1 MAWLIQN
8 WRVVL
13 AAVLAAGT
21 FAAGY
26 FKGSDSVKRDW
37 EIDIHLRMKE
47 QLAAA
52 EKNQKLIVA
61 LEETKNANL
70 KTVDSLHSQL
80 AVVSVRVPA
89 TPCVRI
95 DPASGSQ
102 NPAPGTGT
110 LPATPEK
117 PVGEAGSNVE
127 PAVTAQAAFDTFE
140 AGVKEDAAEADY
152 LLESCRVVMDYLKEQ
167 SHKP

>member
-1 MAWLIQN
+1 MAWLIAN

-13 AAVLAAGT
+13 SVALAAGT
-21 FAAGY
+21 FSAGY

-52 EKNQKLIVA
+52 EKNQKLLVA

-70 KTVDSLHSQL
+70 KTIDSLRRQL

-89 TPCVRI
+89 FPCIRH
-95 DPASGSQ
+95 DPTGGIQ
-102 NPAPGTGT
+102 NPATGTGI

-117 PVGEAGSNVE
+117 PIGEAGSNVE
-127 PAVTAQAAFDTFE
+127 PAVTAQAAFDTFA
-140 AGVKEDAAEADY
+140 AGAKEDAAEADS

-167 SHKP
+167 APKP

>member
-1 MAWLIQN
+1 MAWLIAN

-13 AAVLAAGT
+13 AVVLAAGT

-26 FKGSDSVKRDW
+26 FKGSDAVKRDW
-37 EIDIHLRMKE
+37 EIDIHLRVKE

-52 EKNQKLIVA
+52 EKNQQLIVA

-70 KTVDSLHSQL
+70 KTVDSLRRQL
-80 AVVSVRVPA
+80 ATVSVRVP
-89 TPCVRI
+89 TSPCVRP

-102 NPAPGTGT
+102 NPTPGTGT

-117 PVGEAGSNVE
+117 PVGEAGQNVE
-127 PAVTAQAAFDTFE
+127 PAVTVQAAFDTFE
-140 AGVKEDAAEADY
+140 AGVKEDAAEADS
-152 LLESCRVVMDYLKEQ
+152 LLESCRVVMDYLKE
-167 SHKP
+167 KAL